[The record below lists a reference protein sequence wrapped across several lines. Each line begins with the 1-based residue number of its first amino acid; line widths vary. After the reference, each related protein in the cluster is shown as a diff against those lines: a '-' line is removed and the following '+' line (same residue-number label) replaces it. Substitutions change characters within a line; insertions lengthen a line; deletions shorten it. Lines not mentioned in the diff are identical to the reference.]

1 MVPSAAEGAVR
12 PTIHPYVS
20 QEPLLKANA
29 FIVETDDQVVVV
41 DTTLT
46 MSDSKALKRTINDI
60 GKPIAGILLTHGHPD
75 HVAGTANLAPNG
87 DIPIYAL
94 QSVHD
99 LMAASEQAKHRQWSD
114 LFKDEWIP
122 KWVYPNRIVQGGETV
137 AIAGLD
143 FRVVDLGAGG
153 DSDANGIWLLETG
166 KVAAFVGDFL
176 YNEFHAYMA
185 DGSVLRWIANIE
197 RLTSLLTQYRAIYV
211 GHGAPTD
218 PSVLG
223 RQKEYLLTACASVL
237 DATDGTAVF
246 TEASKKKYEA
256 SMFARYPGYGFQFTV
271 AFSAD
276 ALAKELVGVK
286 NYDY

>member
-1 MVPSAAEGAVR
+1 MK

-20 QEPLLKANA
+20 QEPLLRANA
-29 FIVETDDQVVVV
+29 FIVEADHQLVVV

-46 MSDSKALKRTINDI
+46 MSDSKALKRAIDDI

-75 HVAGTANLAPNG
+75 HVAGTANIAPKG

-99 LMAASEQAKHRQWSD
+99 LMAASEQSKHQQWSG

-122 KWVYPNRIVQGGETV
+122 KWVYPNRIVQDGETV

-143 FRVVDLGAGG
+143 FRAVDLGAGG

-166 KVAAFVGDFL
+166 KSAAFVGDFL

-197 RLTSLLTQYRAIYV
+197 RLTNLLTQYPTVYV

-223 RQKEYLLTACASVL
+223 RQKEYLVAACACAL
-237 DATDGTAVF
+237 DATEGKAVF
-246 TEASKKKYEA
+246 TEASKKKYEEL
-256 SMFARYPGYGFQFTV
+256 MFAKYPGYGFQFTV

-276 ALAKELVGVK
+276 SLAKELVGIK
-286 NYDY
+286 NYDW